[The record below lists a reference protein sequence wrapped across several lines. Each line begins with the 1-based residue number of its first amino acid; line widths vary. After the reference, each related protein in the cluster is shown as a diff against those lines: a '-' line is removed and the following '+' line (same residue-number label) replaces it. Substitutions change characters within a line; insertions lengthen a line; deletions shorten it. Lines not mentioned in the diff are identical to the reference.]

1 MTDGLPRVTVL
12 VPCRN
17 EERYISACLDS
28 ILGTSYPADR
38 LEILV
43 IDGRSTDRTRDI
55 VQQYVGRD
63 ARIRL
68 VDNPKRIVP
77 TALNAGIR
85 IATGDIVVRMDAH
98 VVYPAAYITRLVT
111 ALQDSGADNVGARLI
126 TVPSGDGPVAR
137 AIAIGLS
144 HPLGVGNAHYR
155 LGSQSERWVAVDT
168 VPFGCYRREVFSR
181 IGGFDEDLIR
191 NQDDEFN
198 ARLIQQGGKVLL
210 IPDLTARYYARPTL
224 RQLGRMYFQY
234 GLFKPL
240 VARKVGRVMTARQL
254 VPAGFVAALGLT
266 LSMALLWP
274 GTAWA
279 LGVLAVL
286 YGAAVIGSSLPYA
299 RDEGMPCALA
309 LMIVFPTL
317 HVSYGV
323 GFWRGMWRA
332 VFHRTALDPAA
343 VPLSR

>member
-1 MTDGLPRVTVL
+1 MTDALPRVTVL

-17 EERYISACLDS
+17 EERYIGACLDS
-28 ILGTSYPADR
+28 ILGTNYPADR

-43 IDGRSTDRTRDI
+43 IDGRSSDRTRDI

-63 ARIRL
+63 PRIRL
-68 VDNPKRIVP
+68 VDNPKQIVP

-85 IATGDIVVRMDAH
+85 LATGEVVVRMDAH
-98 VVYPAAYITRLVT
+98 VVYPASYITRLVT
-111 ALQDSGADNVGARLI
+111 ALGESGADNVGGRLI
-126 TVPSGDGPVAR
+126 TVASGDGPMAR
-137 AIAIGLS
+137 AIAIAQS

-155 LGSQSERWVAVDT
+155 LGPHEDQRWVDT
-168 VPFGCYRREVFSR
+168 VPFGCYRREVFGR
-181 IGGFDEDLIR
+181 IGGFDEDMVR

-198 ARLIQQGGKVLL
+198 ARLIRQGGKVLL
-210 IPDLTARYYARPTL
+210 LADLTARYYARPTL
-224 RQLGRMYFQY
+224 RKLAQMYFQY

-254 VPAGFVAALGLT
+254 VPAGFVLALALT

-274 GTAWA
+274 GAAWA
-279 LGVLAVL
+279 LGVLAVV
-286 YGAAVIGSSLPYA
+286 YGAAVIGSSVPYA
-299 RDEGMPCALA
+299 RDEGVPCALA

-323 GFWRGMWRA
+323 GFWRGIWRA
-332 VFHRTALDPAA
+332 VFHRTAVDPAA